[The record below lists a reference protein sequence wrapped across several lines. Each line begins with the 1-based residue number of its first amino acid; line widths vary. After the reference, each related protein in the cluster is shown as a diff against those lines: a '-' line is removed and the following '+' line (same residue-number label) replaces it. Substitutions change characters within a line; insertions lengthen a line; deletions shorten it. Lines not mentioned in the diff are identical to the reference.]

1 MLIKEGRVGRV
12 MKYNYSA
19 QHLSLP
25 CAGRAGGR
33 ARRLPAECSEEKDV
47 PSALLR
53 MGVVVVVVVRVKGA
67 ICPGDVWGETAI
79 YVRSC

>member
-1 MLIKEGRVGRV
+1 MDCV
-12 MKYNYSA
+12 MKYNYSPK
-19 QHLSLP
+19 HPSLSLSHL
-25 CAGRAGGR
+25 ALGGLVGRRAGGR
-33 ARRLPAECSEEKDV
+33 GGSRPSAARQKDV

-53 MGVVVVVVVRVKGA
+53 MGEAVRVKGA